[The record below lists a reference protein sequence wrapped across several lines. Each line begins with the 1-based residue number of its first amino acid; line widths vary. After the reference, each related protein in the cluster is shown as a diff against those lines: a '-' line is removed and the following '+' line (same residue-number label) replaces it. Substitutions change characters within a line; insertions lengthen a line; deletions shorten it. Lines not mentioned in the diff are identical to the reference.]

1 MAATHGIRHATRW
14 VGGAR
19 VSCRVA
25 ACREGRR
32 SALVLARRFA
42 ALAAFP
48 AALAAPAAF
57 PATLAALPA
66 TLADRYRISS
76 TAAAAFGLAPRRR
89 ASGSGAVARGG
100 GGGWPDL

>member
-1 MAATHGIRHATRW
+1 MHTTCR

-32 SALVLARRFA
+32 STIFLGCHFA

-48 AALAAPAAF
+48 AALAALAAF
-57 PATLAALPA
+57 PASLPALAA
-66 TLADRYRISS
+66 TLAGRYCISS
-76 TAAAAFGLAPRRR
+76 TATAAFGLARRR
-89 ASGSGAVARGG
+89 RTSGSGAVARSG

>member
-1 MAATHGIRHATRW
+1 MHTTRR

-25 ACREGRR
+25 ASREGRR
-32 SALVLARRFA
+32 STFVLARRFA

-48 AALAAPAAF
+48 AALAAPATF
-57 PATLAALPA
+57 PATLAALAA
-66 TLADRYRISS
+66 TLTGRYRISS

-89 ASGSGAVARGG
+89 GSGSGAVARGS

>member
-1 MAATHGIRHATRW
+1 MLTTCR
-14 VGGAR
+14 VSGAR

-25 ACREGRR
+25 AYREGRR
-32 SALVLARRFA
+32 SIFVLGRRFG

-48 AALAAPAAF
+48 ATLPALAA
-57 PATLAALPA
+57 TLAC
-66 TLADRYRISS
+66 RYRISS
-76 TAAAAFGLAPRRR
+76 TAAAAFGLAPRWR